1 MKKLIPMSKKIVK
14 KRMADEPGIND
25 GKNKYVLR
33 LYVTGS
39 SQKSEQAVVNINA
52 ICKKFLKNC
61 YKLEIIDIYKQPELA
76 SSEEITV
83 IPLLIKKFPQP
94 EERMIGD
101 LSNTEEVLKGLCIV

>member
-14 KRMADEPGIND
+14 KRMANEPGIND
-25 GKNKYVLR
+25 GKNEYVLR

-39 SQKSEQAVVNINA
+39 SQKSAQAVVNINA
-52 ICKKFLKNC
+52 ICKKYLKNR
-61 YKLEIIDIYKQPELA
+61 YKLEIIDVYKQPELA

-83 IPLLIKKFPQP
+83 IPLLIKKFPLP

-101 LSNTEEVLKGLCIV
+101 LSDTEEVLKGLCIV

>member
-1 MKKLIPMSKKIVK
+1 MSKKIVK

-39 SQKSEQAVVNINA
+39 SKKSEQAVVNINA
-52 ICKKFLKNC
+52 ICKKFLKNR